1 MFKILSMQF
10 CRHHCLK
17 LENTNMV
24 TRKYCIDF
32 LTDSNMTFSCN
43 VTRMQDKII
52 I

>member
-1 MFKILSMQF
+1 MFKILCVHF
-10 CRHHCLK
+10 CQHLWLK
-17 LENTNMV
+17 LENSNMV

-32 LTDSNMTFSCN
+32 LTDSNITFSCY